1 MLLCAGLGS
10 RLGALGAAVPKP
22 MLPVLDRPIL
32 EYGIA
37 NLRGHGITDLVIN
50 LHHRGDVIEQTL
62 GDFFAGMAQRPGWAG
77 MRAIKNKRVCVF
89 TPAQSDTMVRPGPR
103 MAEAAA
109 AMARCLEQHVP

>member
-1 MLLCAGLGS
+1 MRADPD
-10 RLGALGAAVPKP
+10 V
-22 MLPVLDRPIL
+22 VL
-32 EYGIA
+32 
-37 NLRGHGITDLVIN
+37 V
-50 LHHRGDVIEQTL
+50 GD
-62 GDFFAGMAQRPGWAG
+62 ASSASMAQRPGWAG